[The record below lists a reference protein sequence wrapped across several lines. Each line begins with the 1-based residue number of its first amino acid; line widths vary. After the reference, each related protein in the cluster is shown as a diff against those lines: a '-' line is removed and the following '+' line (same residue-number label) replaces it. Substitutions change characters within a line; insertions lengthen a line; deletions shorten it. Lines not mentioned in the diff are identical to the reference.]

1 MVGFPYIR
9 PMEFE
14 RLSKKSIQKTSERQ
28 RSRKILLFLYATLF
42 GVAIIVVRLF
52 YLQIHQGTH
61 LCKLGERNFLRTE
74 VIPSERGNVYDSE
87 HRLLATNRPV
97 FDLRWYGSGAFSLA
111 QDQRDFI
118 NKIRLI
124 LGAEVVDDL
133 LEKQI
138 ERSERFSRQL
148 LVKSDITRDQ
158 LCKISEQCAESQNL
172 SIERRFKRIYPFNSL
187 ASHILGYLR
196 QARESHGVQGLYGLE
211 RLFQDD
217 LQGETGYVQHV
228 INATGKKLFTAE
240 QKEAQAGS
248 DVTLTLDLD
257 MQKIAENLFSPGQ
270 SGAFIIMDPK
280 DGAIKVML
288 SYPNFD
294 PNLFLKPISQEVWQ
308 NKFYTDSPLLNR
320 AIHAAYPPASIFK
333 LVTFTAGLEEGVI
346 TTETEFDCKGYT
358 LFAGR
363 KYNCQRRWGHGL
375 QSAQKALGVSCNI
388 PCYEIAQQISIDQL
402 AVHAMRLGLGQSTG
416 FLFHDK
422 SGLVPTMGWKQAV
435 HGERWWQ
442 GETLSVSIGQSS
454 LLVTPLQI
462 VRMISAI
469 CSGYLVKPRIL
480 LDEEIIRY
488 PLYVSQKTIE
498 FLQDVMGEVV
508 KRGTAKRMK
517 VFEDFSIHAKTGTA
531 QIVSLAKQ
539 KKGAKNQLEHAW
551 FSSYFS
557 YKNEKPLAMVVL
569 VENAGSSRPALK
581 IAENFFKRYQE
592 LLREKE

>member
-1 MVGFPYIR
+1 
-9 PMEFE
+9 MEFE
-14 RLSKKSIQKTSERQ
+14 RLSKKSIQKASEQQ
-28 RSRKILLFLYATLF
+28 RKRKILLFLYAMLL
-42 GVAIIVVRLF
+42 GIAIIVSRLF
-52 YLQIHQGTH
+52 YLQIHQSSR
-61 LCKLGERNFLRTE
+61 LCKLGEQNFLRTE
-74 VIPSERGNVYDSE
+74 IIPSERGNVYDAQ

-97 FDLRWYGSGAFSLA
+97 FDLIWYGSGSFSLTK
-111 QDQRDFI
+111 DQQDFI
-118 NKIRLI
+118 KRIRSI
-124 LGAEVVDDL
+124 LGSDIIDEL

-138 ERSERFSRQL
+138 ERAERFSRHL
-148 LVKSDITRDQ
+148 MIKSDITRDQ
-158 LCKISEQCAESQNL
+158 LCRISEQCAESQNL
-172 SIERRFKRIYPFNSL
+172 SIERRFKRIYPFNAL

-196 QARESHGVQGLYGLE
+196 QAQESHGVQGRYGLE

-257 MQKIAENLFSPGQ
+257 MQNIAENLFAPGQ

-294 PNLFLKPISQEVWQ
+294 PNLFLNPISHEVWQ
-308 NKFYTDSPLLNR
+308 SKFYTDSPLLNR

-333 LVTFTAGLEEGVI
+333 LVTFVAGLEEGVI

-416 FLFHDK
+416 FLFQDK
-422 SGLVPTMGWKQAV
+422 PGLIPTMGWKQACR
-435 HGERWWQ
+435 GERWWT
-442 GETLSVSIGQSS
+442 GETLSASIGQSF

-469 CSGYLVKPRIL
+469 CSGCLVKPRIL
-480 LDEEIIRY
+480 LDEEIVRY
-488 PLYVSQKTIE
+488 PLYISQKTIE

-531 QIVSLAKQ
+531 QIVSLSKQ

-581 IAENFFKRYQE
+581 IAENFFKGYQE
-592 LLREKE
+592 LLREEK